1 MNRKLHWTPYINTG
15 IIPQN
20 DLHGQM
26 KSRYIHVGFVEIND
40 ILCRTKMLSV
50 EMNEN
55 LSNGEVGG

>member
-1 MNRKLHWTPYINTG
+1 M
-15 IIPQN
+15 IPQN
-20 DLHGQM
+20 DLHGRM

-40 ILCRTKMLSV
+40 ILCRTKMLSF